1 MLLPFVPDWR
11 WLLERDDSPW
21 YASVKLYRQA
31 EDRQWAPVLG
41 QVVNDLLQTIAVA
54 PQRMPETVDSESQE
68 VATLVQEGLALIDGM
83 R

>member
-1 MLLPFVPDWR
+1 
-11 WLLERDDSPW
+11 
-21 YASVKLYRQA
+21 
-31 EDRQWAPVLG
+31 VLG